1 MWRHN
6 MNKPNLTWFYF
17 HCVLALTIIATDYTG
32 HLEPFVNDFERKIGL
47 YTVPDTTQYEEPPYY
62 IPPFDDGLPIDSTF
76 ARQQ

>member
-1 MWRHN
+1 

-47 YTVPDTTQYEEPPYY
+47 YTPPDTTQYEEPSIYNA
-62 IPPFDDGLPIDSTF
+62 PPFDFDDGLPIDSVYVD
-76 ARQQ
+76 RGSK